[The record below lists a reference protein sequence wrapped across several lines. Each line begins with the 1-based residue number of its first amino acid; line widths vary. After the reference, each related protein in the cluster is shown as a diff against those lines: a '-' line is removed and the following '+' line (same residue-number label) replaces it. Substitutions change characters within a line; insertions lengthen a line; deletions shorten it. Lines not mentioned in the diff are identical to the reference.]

1 MDDTLAGAGS
11 GDAPHGAA
19 PLPAAAPLLAAPLRV
34 ALDSAAPGGDSAR
47 ASIDWE
53 AVHEKLSQRAEAL
66 EATFAGRGPWADA
79 MLARRAEEL
88 AETPHL
94 DDQERIGTAMLVA
107 RGAETLY
114 GLELRHLGHIV
125 PMPRLARVPG
135 APPAVLGVIAV
146 AGRVMRLFDLDRLC
160 NGPAARGAAGSAEAD
175 QPGYAIV
182 LRTGAGPGSIRPAA
196 LRLREVERVADVAV
210 PHASVPAEAG
220 PLVRA
225 ITADR
230 MAILDMAAL
239 LDVVTS

>member
-1 MDDTLAGAGS
+1 MDDTLAGAGAAN
-11 GDAPHGAA
+11 GVGVGAGAA
-19 PLPAAAPLLAAPLRV
+19 PLIAALESASPERAAARAA
-34 ALDSAAPGGDSAR
+34 
-47 ASIDWE
+47 IDWDD
-53 AVHEKLSQRAEAL
+53 VHRKLARRNADL

-79 MLARRAEEL
+79 VLARRAEDL
-88 AETPHL
+88 AEIPQIH
-94 DDQERIGTAMLVA
+94 EEESAGIPMLVA

-160 NGPAARGAAGSAEAD
+160 NGPLASVSAALARGDAGAD
-175 QPGYAIV
+175 PSGYAIV
-182 LRTGAGPGSIRPAA
+182 LRTGAGRPAA
-196 LRLREVERVADVAV
+196 LRVREVERVADIV
-210 PHASVPAEAG
+210 PPRGSAPAEAG

-225 ITADR
+225 IAADR

-239 LDVVTS
+239 LDLVKT

>member
-1 MDDTLAGAGS
+1 MDETLAGAG
-11 GDAPHGAA
+11 
-19 PLPAAAPLLAAPLRV
+19 AAPLLAA
-34 ALDSAAPGGDSAR
+34 LDSASPDRAANRFSGR
-47 ASIDWE
+47 ASIDWD
-53 AVHEKLSQRAEAL
+53 AVREKLAHGTADL

-79 MLARRAEEL
+79 VLARRAQEL
-88 AETPHL
+88 AEVPQL
-94 DDQERIGTAMLVA
+94 DDEAGTGTPMLVA

-146 AGRVMRLFDLDRLC
+146 AGKVMRLFDLDRLC
-160 NGPAARGAAGSAEAD
+160 GGTQTGGPAIDR
-175 QPGYAIV
+175 PGYAIV
-182 LRTGAGPGSIRPAA
+182 LRTGTGRPAA
-196 LRLREVERVADVAV
+196 LRLHEVERVDDIVL
-210 PHASVPAEAG
+210 PRTSVPAEAG

-239 LDVVTS
+239 LDLVKT

>member
-11 GDAPHGAA
+11 GAGAA
-19 PLPAAAPLLAAPLRV
+19 PLIAALESASPERAA
-34 ALDSAAPGGDSAR
+34 AR
-47 ASIDWE
+47 ASIDWND
-53 AVHEKLSQRAEAL
+53 VHRKLARRNADL

-79 MLARRAEEL
+79 VLAHRAEDL
-88 AETPHL
+88 AEISQLHGEESAGVP
-94 DDQERIGTAMLVA
+94 MLVA
-107 RGAETLY
+107 RGAETVY

-160 NGPAARGAAGSAEAD
+160 NGPAASVSAALSGAAAEPD
-175 QPGYAIV
+175 PSGYAIV
-182 LRTGAGPGSIRPAA
+182 LRTGAGRPAA
-196 LRLREVERVADVAV
+196 LRVREVERVSDIV
-210 PHASVPAEAG
+210 PPRGSAPAEAG

-225 ITADR
+225 IAADR

-239 LDVVTS
+239 LDLVKT

>member
-1 MDDTLAGAGS
+1 MDETLAGAG
-11 GDAPHGAA
+11 AA
-19 PLPAAAPLLAAPLRV
+19 PLIA
-34 ALDSAAPGGDSAR
+34 ALDSASPDRAAAR
-47 ASIDWE
+47 ASIDWDE
-53 AVHEKLSQRAEAL
+53 VRGKLAHRTAEL

-79 MLARRAEEL
+79 VLARRAEEL
-88 AETPHL
+88 AATL
-94 DDQERIGTAMLVA
+94 QTDDQTDGGAGIGTPMLIA
-107 RGAETLY
+107 RGMETLY

-160 NGPAARGAAGSAEAD
+160 SGPSMRGGAAEAD
-175 QPGYAIV
+175 QTGYAVV
-182 LRTGAGPGSIRPAA
+182 LRTGAGPGPIRSAA

-210 PHASVPAEAG
+210 PRAAAPAEAG

-239 LDVVTS
+239 LDVVKT